1 MFVFTASLTKP
12 GMMNVKDH
20 AQARRN
26 GALRAALFG
35 VVLICAGMQSARAEE
50 TFKLSLKDHKF
61 TPSELTVPANERFVI
76 EVENLDATP
85 AEFESTDLK
94 VEKFVVGGGKITVRA
109 RALKPGTYKF
119 FDEYNPDVATGTVIA
134 VEGKPKQ

>member
-1 MFVFTASLTKP
+1 MPVSTLSLTKA
-12 GMMNVKDH
+12 GLMNVKDR
-20 AQARRN
+20 APARRI
-26 GALRAALFG
+26 GALLFG
-35 VVLICAGMQSARAEE
+35 VILICAAGMQSACAEE

-61 TPSELTVPANERFVI
+61 TPNALTVPANERFLI
-76 EVENLDATP
+76 EVENLDPTP

-134 VEGKPKQ
+134 VEKPKQ

>member
-1 MFVFTASLTKP
+1 
-12 GMMNVKDH
+12 MNVKDRW
-20 AQARRN
+20 ARRGL
-26 GALRAALFG
+26 GAFLFG
-35 VVLICAGMQSARAEE
+35 AILICAVQPASAEE
-50 TFKLSLKDHKF
+50 TYKLSLKDHKF
-61 TPSELTVPANERFVI
+61 TPNELTVPANERFLI

-119 FDEYNPDVATGTVIA
+119 YDEYNPEATGTVVA
-134 VEGKPKQ
+134 VEAKPKQ

>member
-1 MFVFTASLTKP
+1 MPVSTLSLTKA
-12 GMMNVKDH
+12 GLMNVKDR
-20 AQARRN
+20 APARRA
-26 GALRAALFG
+26 GALLFG
-35 VVLICAGMQSARAEE
+35 VILICAAGMQSACAEE

-61 TPSELTVPANERFVI
+61 TPNALTVPANERFLI
-76 EVENLDATP
+76 EVENLDPTP

-134 VEGKPKQ
+134 VEKPKQ

>member
-1 MFVFTASLTKP
+1 MPVSTPSLTKA
-12 GMMNVKDH
+12 GLMNVKDR
-20 AQARRN
+20 APARRI
-26 GALRAALFG
+26 GALLFG
-35 VVLICAGMQSARAEE
+35 VILICAAGMQSACAEE
-50 TFKLSLKDHKF
+50 TFKLSIKDHKF
-61 TPSELTVPANERFVI
+61 TPNALTVPANERFLI
-76 EVENLDATP
+76 EVENLDPTP

-134 VEGKPKQ
+134 VEKPKQ

>member
-1 MFVFTASLTKP
+1 MPVSALSLTKA
-12 GMMNVKDH
+12 GLMNVKDR
-20 AQARRN
+20 APARRI
-26 GALRAALFG
+26 GALLFG
-35 VVLICAGMQSARAEE
+35 VILICAAGMQSACAEE

-61 TPSELTVPANERFVI
+61 TPNALTVPANERFLI
-76 EVENLDATP
+76 EVENLDPTP

-134 VEGKPKQ
+134 VEKPKQ